1 VTDQTKES
9 THRIVVGVDGSESS
23 LGALEWAANEA
34 TLTGST
40 LEAVTSWIWPNTYAN
55 AFYLSDLYDP
65 AAEAHKVLDD
75 AIERVQSAYPDVTI
89 RPIVVEGHPAPALVG
104 ASLGADLLVVGS
116 RGRGEFSGML
126 LGSVSE
132 YCTHNVGCPITI
144 VR

>member
-1 VTDQTKES
+1 MTDQTKES
-9 THRIVVGVDGSESS
+9 THRIVVGVDAYG
-23 LGALEWAANEA
+23 
-34 TLTGST
+34 
-40 LEAVTSWIWPNTYAN
+40 NT
-55 AFYLSDLYDP
+55 FYVSDLYDP
-65 AAEAHKVLDD
+65 AVKAHRVLDD
-75 AIERVQSAYPDVTI
+75 AIERVQTAYPDVTI